1 MHKSFKK
8 RNQELSY
15 AGIRGPVWLRYA
27 FLLRKKILNY
37 LKIYTYFLYR
47 MNDIKVFKTIS
58 KDKCYPTLQDAL
70 AYQNNLTEMDEKN
83 REMKKKSYRSS
94 SNFV

>member
-1 MHKSFKK
+1 MIDYCVVLLFKK
-8 RNQELSY
+8 
-15 AGIRGPVWLRYA
+15 A
-27 FLLRKKILNY
+27 
-37 LKIYTYFLYR
+37 LKLFFFR

-70 AYQNNLTEMDEKN
+70 AYQNNQTEMDEKN

>member
-1 MHKSFKK
+1 MIDYRVNNKTIIIFKK
-8 RNQELSY
+8 NIKNFS
-15 AGIRGPVWLRYA
+15 
-27 FLLRKKILNY
+27 
-37 LKIYTYFLYR
+37 YR

-70 AYQNNLTEMDEKN
+70 AYQNNQTAEMDEKN

>member
-8 RNQELSY
+8 RNKDLSY

-27 FLLRKKILNY
+27 FLLGKTILNY

-58 KDKCYPTLQDAL
+58 KDKCYPTLEDAL
-70 AYQNNLTEMDEKN
+70 AYQNQTEMDEKN
-83 REMKKKSYRSS
+83 REMNKKSYRSS

>member
-1 MHKSFKK
+1 MIDYRVNNKTIIIFKK
-8 RNQELSY
+8 NIKNFS
-15 AGIRGPVWLRYA
+15 
-27 FLLRKKILNY
+27 
-37 LKIYTYFLYR
+37 YR

>member
-1 MHKSFKK
+1 
-8 RNQELSY
+8 
-15 AGIRGPVWLRYA
+15 
-27 FLLRKKILNY
+27 
-37 LKIYTYFLYR
+37 

-70 AYQNNLTEMDEKN
+70 AYQNNQTAEMDEKN
-83 REMKKKSYRSS
+83 REMNKKSYRSS

>member
-1 MHKSFKK
+1 MIDYRVNNKPLLFKK
-8 RNQELSY
+8 T
-15 AGIRGPVWLRYA
+15 
-27 FLLRKKILNY
+27 
-37 LKIYTYFLYR
+37 LKLFFR

-70 AYQNNLTEMDEKN
+70 AYQNSQTEMDEKN

>member
-1 MHKSFKK
+1 
-8 RNQELSY
+8 
-15 AGIRGPVWLRYA
+15 
-27 FLLRKKILNY
+27 
-37 LKIYTYFLYR
+37 

-70 AYQNNLTEMDEKN
+70 AYQNSQTEMDEKN